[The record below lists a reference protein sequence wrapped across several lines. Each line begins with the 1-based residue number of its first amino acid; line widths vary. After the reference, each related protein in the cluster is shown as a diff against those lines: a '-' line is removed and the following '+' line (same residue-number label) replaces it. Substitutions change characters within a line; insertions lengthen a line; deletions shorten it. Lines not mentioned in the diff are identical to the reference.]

1 MISKKMQNALN
12 EQINRETFSE
22 YLYLSME
29 AWFSEQNL
37 DGFAHW
43 MNIQQ
48 MEEKFHSM
56 KFYHYIISRGGTVE
70 LKALAAPQVK
80 FDSPLQIFTLAY
92 EHEQFITKSI
102 NDLMELAIKEKD
114 QATQSM
120 LQWYVDE
127 QVEEEQNTDKMRVRL
142 KNLGKEYSG
151 LMMLD
156 AEAMTRVFTPPTTT
170 P

>member
-1 MISKKMQNALN
+1 MISKKIQKELN
-12 EQINRETFSE
+12 LQINRELFSE

-29 AWFSEQNL
+29 AWFSEQKL

-48 MEEKFHSM
+48 MEEKFHAM
-56 KFYHYIISRGGTVE
+56 KFYHYILSRGGSVE
-70 LKALAAPQVK
+70 LLAMDKPQYK

-92 EHEQFITKSI
+92 EHEQYITKSI
-102 NDLMELAIKEKD
+102 NDLVDLATKEND
-114 QATQSM
+114 QATMSM

-127 QVEEEQNTDKMRVRL
+127 QVEEEQNTDTMRVKL

-156 AEAMTRVFTPPTTT
+156 TEAMARVFTPPTTT

>member
-1 MISKKMQNALN
+1 MISKKIQAAIN
-12 EQINRETFSE
+12 EQINRETYSE

-29 AWFSEQNL
+29 AWFTEQSL

-56 KFYHYIISRGGTVE
+56 KFYHYLLSRGGIVE
-70 LKALAAPQVK
+70 LKALGKPQFI

-92 EHEQFITKSI
+92 EHEQYITKSI
-102 NDLMELAIKEKD
+102 NDLLTLAIKEND

-127 QVEEEQNTDKMRVRL
+127 QVEEEQNTDRMRVKL

-156 AEAMTRVFTPPTTT
+156 AEAMTRIYTPPTTT

>member
-1 MISKKMQNALN
+1 MISKKIQNALN
-12 EQINRETFSE
+12 EQINRETYSE

-29 AWFSEQNL
+29 AWFTSQNL

-56 KFYHYIISRGGTVE
+56 KFFHYILSRGGTVE

-92 EHEQFITKSI
+92 EHEQYITKSI
-102 NDLMELAIKEKD
+102 NDLMALAIKEND

-127 QVEEEQNTDKMRVRL
+127 QVEEEQNTDKMRVTL
-142 KNLGKEYSG
+142 KSLGKEYSG

-156 AEAMTRVFTPPTTT
+156 REAMTRVFTPPTTT

>member
-1 MISKKMQNALN
+1 MISKKIQKALN
-12 EQINRETFSE
+12 EQINRESFSE

-29 AWFSEQNL
+29 AWFTEQKL

-56 KFYHYIISRGGTVE
+56 KFYHYILSRGGSIE
-70 LKALAAPQVK
+70 LLAMDKPQCK
-80 FDSPLQIFTLAY
+80 FESPLQIFTLAY
-92 EHEQFITKSI
+92 EHEQYITKSI
-102 NDLMELAIKEKD
+102 NDLVDLATKEND
-114 QATQSM
+114 QATMSM

-127 QVEEEQNTDKMRVRL
+127 QVEEEQNTDNMRVRL

-156 AEAMTRVFTPPTTT
+156 AEALTRVFTMPTTT